1 MIGLHVKHLL
11 PFNYT
16 LLGQVYNNETP
27 LIQVELI
34 LGNFNGQN
42 LFWCICFDSIFSS
55 EDLKVHFFRFYSES
69 MIIKVVVWMNIN
81 VVKVLFKS

>member
-34 LGNFNGQN
+34 LGNF
-42 LFWCICFDSIFSS
+42 LDKTDSSS
-55 EDLKVHFFRFYSES
+55 QSISIHGS
-69 MIIKVVVWMNIN
+69 
-81 VVKVLFKS
+81 

>member
-27 LIQVELI
+27 SIQVELI
-34 LGNFNGQN
+34 LGHFNGQKFT
-42 LFWCICFDSIFSS
+42 LM
-55 EDLKVHFFRFYSES
+55 Y
-69 MIIKVVVWMNIN
+69 
-81 VVKVLFKS
+81 